1 MQHYTE
7 VRFASF
13 LSSGFTTMAVINPPE
28 RNLTKRTSVHYVEL
42 TENMYYFKVLMH
54 CFVSVSLQG
63 YGAVVAASDF
73 FHEVDR
79 PHGGPTIDSSSGY
92 SAGTYLLM

>member
-1 MQHYTE
+1 MP
-7 VRFASF
+7 VSF
-13 LSSGFTTMAVINPPE
+13 PVAVINPPE
-28 RNLTKRTSVHYVEL
+28 RKLTKRTSVHYVEL

>member
-1 MQHYTE
+1 MQ
-7 VRFASF
+7 
-13 LSSGFTTMAVINPPE
+13 
-28 RNLTKRTSVHYVEL
+28 HYVEL

-92 SAGTYLLM
+92 SAGTYLQLM